1 MKSQAAVEWVL
12 LPAIAS
18 ITKTKRTAPVP
29 IAKAALRQLEQARAL
44 GPAKKL
50 AEKISAKIKAAPM
63 MIQMSQSISTV
74 SIFVYRRMR
83 VNQGLC
89 RMSFTGS
96 SDFLRILRFSNST
109 TTAKAM
115 AK

>member
-1 MKSQAAVEWVL
+1 MEL
-12 LPAIAS
+12 LPKDINCQETEKPALAIMAAM
-18 ITKTKRTAPVP
+18 RQPRP
-29 IAKAALRQLEQARAL
+29 I

-74 SIFVYRRMR
+74 SIFVYRGVR
-83 VNQGLC
+83 VNQRLC
-89 RMSFTGS
+89 RMSFTGFS
-96 SDFLRILRFSNST
+96 AFLRIFKFSSST

>member
-1 MKSQAAVEWVL
+1 MEL
-12 LPAIAS
+12 LPKIINCQETEKPALAIM
-18 ITKTKRTAPVP
+18 
-29 IAKAALRQLEQARAL
+29 AAMRQPRPM

-74 SIFVYRRMR
+74 SIFVYRGVR

-109 TTAKAM
+109 ITAKAM